1 MKTIATIILAF
12 AALISCQSASNQQE
26 TNDNNPNAQAFQ
38 KAIDS
43 FVKSKQADI
52 GLAIVDLDGND
63 SFFINPDKKMTI
75 MSVVKFP
82 QGLYIMHLV
91 NKGTLKLDQMIHYDS
106 IELKR
111 DTWTP
116 LGEENP
122 WGTVNKSLIQS
133 LYYSVGKSDN
143 VVCDKLY
150 ELAPFKDIVSYCHSI
165 GAKDFDI
172 NFMYKNMSPDSVHR
186 NFSSARSMAVILKH
200 FQNDRTDKK
209 TAPMDSL
216 WTIMSNPNTAG
227 DRLKMGL
234 PDEAIL
240 AHKTGTFF
248 TDSTFIEAL
257 NDVGIVEL
265 PNKKK
270 YCIVV
275 FVNNS
280 KEGEQG
286 TKDIISELS
295 RMAYRYFSGR

>member
-1 MKTIATIILAF
+1 
-12 AALISCQSASNQQE
+12 
-26 TNDNNPNAQAFQ
+26 
-38 KAIDS
+38 
-43 FVKSKQADI
+43 
-52 GLAIVDLDGND
+52 LAIYGLDGND
-63 SFFINPDKKMTI
+63 SFFYNPDKKMTM

-91 NKGTLKLDQMIHYDS
+91 NKGQLNLEQIIHYDS

-116 LGEENP
+116 LGEETP
-122 WGTVNKSLIQS
+122 WGTADKSLIQS

-150 ELAPFKDIVSYCHSI
+150 DLAPFKDIVSYCHSF

-172 NFMYKNMSPDSVHR
+172 NFKYKNMSRDSLHR
-186 NFSSARSMAVILKH
+186 NYSSARAMAMILKH
-200 FQNDRTDKK
+200 FQSDRINKK

-240 AHKTGTFF
+240 AHKIGTYFH
-248 TDSTFIEAL
+248 DSTSIDAL

-265 PNKKK
+265 PNKKQ

-280 KEGEQG
+280 KEGENG
-286 TKDIISELS
+286 TKAIISELN
-295 RMAYRYFSGR
+295 RMAYSYFSGK